1 MSLSSIKARLTA
13 AAALALC
20 VAGPAAAAETR
31 IFSYDPVNEPARVL
45 AYGGLTFVFRKSA
58 FGGTRLLKVISTRDQ
73 GSAELKAAAEKDLGP
88 DGIDGVLG
96 RKVPEHDLYE
106 IDHKGQGD
114 PLIRAACPGSDQA
127 WLAFGPLRANS
138 ELIIHA
144 FGRSGSS
151 GKAHLCA
158 SLEFVW
164 HGEWKLPDVRDRR

>member
-1 MSLSSIKARLTA
+1 MSLSSIKARLLAATA
-13 AAALALC
+13 LVLCAA
-20 VAGPAAAAETR
+20 GQAAAAETR

-58 FGGTRLLKVISTRDQ
+58 FGGTRVLKVISTRDQ
-73 GSAELKAAAEKDLGP
+73 GSAELKQASEKDLGP
-88 DGIDGVLG
+88 GGIDGVLG

-114 PLIRAACPGSDQA
+114 PLIRAACPGSDHG

-138 ELIIHA
+138 DLVVHA
-144 FGRSGSS
+144 FGRTGPT

-158 SLEFVW
+158 SLQFTW
-164 HGEWKLPDVRDRR
+164 HGEWKLPER